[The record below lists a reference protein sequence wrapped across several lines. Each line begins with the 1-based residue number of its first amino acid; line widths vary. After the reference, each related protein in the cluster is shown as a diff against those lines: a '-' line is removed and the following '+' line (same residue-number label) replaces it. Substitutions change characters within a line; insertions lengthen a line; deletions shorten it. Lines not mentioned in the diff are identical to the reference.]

1 MKLGIFLV
9 LAALLGCTSANLQ
22 PNPKSNKKTALVDKF
37 LAKKAGI
44 ETPAQKQTFPQDW
57 AKYVEEKLTKNLK
70 ADEDKT
76 ARKQHKNAR
85 SNPLLS
91 KLLRPRGSDV
101 TAVKPAELERV
112 SSQHFRQ
119 PEEKVESYI
128 SRYGRNSHVDNVM
141 KVQEM
146 MRHVAEISPD
156 DGSDV
161 AEMVPDFLRGHNAVQ
176 PGIPHRDHDGHAP
189 MVDPEEEKGH
199 RHPNAGVLSGKH
211 SEALHKGLKQS
222 LPHTEEEEEEGGHGI
237 HQHQKHPESIHARPR
252 PVGEENKA
260 KDQAKGSSSP
270 AEEDAENAGPPPEAA
285 PPTQEE
291 GMDDADA
298 GKSNDIVENS
308 KIQLMKRMVAFA
320 KVVKKMKEG
329 SEEEKEEALEE
340 AKEMFSPEVL
350 SAIKSRIDEAS
361 NDLEKDT
368 DKPAEHL
375 SLSPLARERLR
386 QSGRMHM
393 ATNENKGSSDEKHT
407 EGSDENEGDDGQS
420 KEAGETPS
428 MEEPVKH
435 YPSPS
440 NLRDRLRESGRLV
453 SREKKSSSNEK
464 QTGGSEDQEQ
474 TKETGEGPTVEE
486 SPKIILHS
494 GEKEE
499 ATKIATNSD
508 GPARALSAI
517 MKAMATAKERQETSA
532 GAEVENQ
539 ASKVSEELN
548 PTLTPENEKKKLQA
562 LEAIKHAMEVAKGHE
577 ETLASVE
584 VNDQVASENIE
595 KEHPEINNKD
605 SAQEA
610 TIQNEPTSDKE
621 EDAARAL
628 EEAIKKAVAKA
639 KGSQQETPA
648 SAEAKKQEPESQQPA
663 LTPEN
668 EKKKL
673 QAIEAIM
680 HAMEVAKGR
689 EEHPAS
695 LEEKEDQVHETLA
708 VVKQNKEEEHQDISN
723 TDSDPKSAIVA
734 DKETSQKASQDDKL
748 DSNSNVFNILRQVDE
763 LRKLKHEPADDSSMG
778 DEQVSQEHE
787 SIAEDMNSVDN
798 IVDNKQMSETLDVP
812 PKHQSKEEKA
822 KGVLEMMAQLQAAAV
837 NQNKQLHSREKS
849 TKTAEKSEDE
859 KSRSRSQAEL
869 ADEALGK
876 ILQDVGERAQA
887 QKKDNPTT
895 EITQE
900 DDTEA
905 ATTHQKE
912 QLNSKEVITNMD
924 EKAETGGTKGV
935 TESGSKS
942 RAELAMEAIE
952 KLRHEVRERAH
963 AQEKDKPTPETPQ
976 ASEEDKSGQDQESD
990 GDSEKADASHTETAQ
1005 EDDMDSAENEAV
1017 DAKQNEELHSKEA
1030 DVEKEEKTEDTD
1042 LDSERGAGRAMKAI
1056 GKILREVG
1064 ERAHAKE
1071 KDNPTM
1077 VTAQA
1082 SQDTAETD
1090 HKSDVDAEVSSQAEE
1105 DAENADSTPETTLP
1119 TEEEGIDN
1127 AETEADSIVE
1137 KIQLMQKMARL
1148 AEVVKKMKEGS
1159 EEEKEEALEEA
1170 KEMLPPEIL
1179 SVVKAKIAEESGKP
1193 EKSNEDLREETV
1205 GESYEADVEDDSDK
1219 NQGTQEAEKDLDG
1232 ERNGGEA
1239 GENMEEDELEEKVKF
1254 MNAKAAE
1261 DLHLAVAEPEDH
1273 VDGKDNDEQ
1282 TVQESGE
1289 DSNKS
1294 DEAPP
1299 VDKLLSQQPDDRMTT
1314 KSEEA
1319 EAMLNPL
1326 EGLAEND
1333 HTKGPEDT
1341 EIEEGNEIEHI
1352 REALSQ
1358 KAAAAQEA
1366 RRKAV
1371 IAAAIAQSHLK
1382 AHDIK
1387 VAKPKEDPDAEDDDV
1402 HHKEDATSVKKTAY
1416 FLSKGGKLMSSEEVL
1431 KEDKKPKVLMVKNN
1445 LLTDGGAKTSEET
1458 LEEGTS
1464 EGKKSQDDKIRISEE
1479 LLKEEK
1485 EGKSREDKMG
1495 LEPASPFLKGAFMKG
1510 KTAQQT
1516 KPDKEQSRS
1525 AKKTSKMPPFYLSKE
1540 REVKSSK
1547 ESLEKDGRSAG
1558 NEEKNLARPLPKS
1571 VARKNKIGD
1580 RLDKTSPYLLANDG
1594 EAKISKEVL
1603 PEDKKEGRSGVRKL
1617 AGSSPNAANPKKEK
1631 IKLNKPDTGMMTK
1644 GKKKSAKPKTL
1655 FGKVVK
1661 AGKHRN
1667 LAKLRE
1673 MAKAMAKRRLPKG
1686 RRA

>member
-1 MKLGIFLV
+1 MKLGLFLV

-22 PNPKSNKKTALVDKF
+22 PNPKSNKKTAFVDKF

-76 ARKQHKNAR
+76 EKKQHKNAR

-211 SEALHKGLKQS
+211 SESLHKGLKQS
-222 LPHTEEEEEEGGHGI
+222 LPHTEEEEEEGGHGV

-260 KDQAKGSSSP
+260 KEQAKESSSP

-285 PPTQEE
+285 PPTEEE

-298 GKSNDIVENS
+298 AEPNDIVE

-340 AKEMFSPEVL
+340 AKEMFPPEVL

-361 NDLEKDT
+361 NDLEIDT
-368 DKPAEHL
+368 DKAAEHL

-393 ATNENKGSSDEKHT
+393 ATNENKVSSDEKHT
-407 EGSDENEGDDGQS
+407 EGSDDHEGDDEQT

-428 MEEPVKH
+428 MEEPVE
-435 YPSPS
+435 YSPSPS

-486 SPKIILHS
+486 SPKIILNS
-494 GEKEE
+494 GKKEE
-499 ATKIATNSD
+499 ATKIAANSD

-532 GAEVENQ
+532 GAEVE
-539 ASKVSEELN
+539 KR
-548 PTLTPENEKKKLQA
+548 ENENKKLQA
-562 LEAIKHAMEVAKGHE
+562 IETIMHAMEVARGREKHPASMEEGHQEPKSEAKTQEPESKQSALTPEDEEKKHKVMEAIKHAMEA
-577 ETLASVE
+577 
-584 VNDQVASENIE
+584 
-595 KEHPEINNKD
+595 
-605 SAQEA
+605 
-610 TIQNEPTSDKE
+610 
-621 EDAARAL
+621 
-628 EEAIKKAVAKA
+628 
-639 KGSQQETPA
+639 
-648 SAEAKKQEPESQQPA
+648 
-663 LTPEN
+663 
-668 EKKKL
+668 
-673 QAIEAIM
+673 
-680 HAMEVAKGR
+680 AKGR
-689 EEHPAS
+689 EENPVS
-695 LEEKEDQVHETLA
+695 LEEEDQVAETMEE
-708 VVKQNKEEEHQDISN
+708 VKQNKEEEHQDISN

-734 DKETSQKASQDDKL
+734 DEETYLNQNDKL
-748 DSNSNVFNILRQVDE
+748 DSDSNVLNILHQVDE
-763 LRKLKHEPADDSSMG
+763 LRKLKHESADDSRMG
-778 DEQVSQEHE
+778 DEQVSQEHK

-798 IVDNKQMSETLDVP
+798 IVDNKQISETLDVP

-837 NQNKQLHSREKS
+837 NQNEQLHSREES

-859 KSRSRSQAEL
+859 KSGSRNQAEL
-869 ADEALGK
+869 ADEAIGK
-876 ILQDVGERAQA
+876 ILQDVEERAQT
-887 QKKDNPTT
+887 QKKDNPAT

-900 DDTEA
+900 NDTDAEA
-905 ATTHQKE
+905 AAAHQKE
-912 QLNSKEVITNMD
+912 QRNSKEVITNMD

-935 TESGSKS
+935 MEFGSKS
-942 RAELAMEAIE
+942 RAEMAMEAIE
-952 KLRHEVRERAH
+952 KLRHEVGERAH

-976 ASEEDKSGQDQESD
+976 ASEEDNSGQDQKSD
-990 GDSEKADASHTETAQ
+990 GDSEKADPTHTETAQ
-1005 EDDMDSAENEAV
+1005 EDDTDSAGNEAV

-1030 DVEKEEKTEDTD
+1030 DVEKEEKSEDND
-1042 LDSERGAGRAMKAI
+1042 LDSERGAGRAMEAI

-1071 KDNPTM
+1071 KDNPTT
-1077 VTAQA
+1077 VTAQVP
-1082 SQDTAETD
+1082 QDTAETD
-1090 HKSDVDAEVSSQAEE
+1090 QKSDVDAEVSSQAEE

-1159 EEEKEEALEEA
+1159 EEEREEALEEA

-1179 SVVKAKIAEESGKP
+1179 TVVKAKIAEASGNP
-1193 EKSNEDLREETV
+1193 EKGNVDLKEEMV

-1239 GENMEEDELEEKVKF
+1239 GENMEEDELEEKVQF

-1282 TVQESGE
+1282 TVHESGE

-1294 DEAPP
+1294 DDAASEEEEAPP

-1333 HTKGPEDT
+1333 HAKGPGDT
-1341 EIEEGNEIEHI
+1341 EIDEGNEVEHI

-1358 KAAAAQEA
+1358 KAAVAQEA

-1387 VAKPKEDPDAEDDDV
+1387 VAKPKEDPDAEDDDK

-1464 EGKKSQDDKIRISEE
+1464 EGKKSHDDKIRISEE
-1479 LLKEEK
+1479 LLKDEK
-1485 EGKSREDKMG
+1485 EGESREDKMG

-1571 VARKNKIGD
+1571 VVRKNKIGD

-1617 AGSSPNAANPKKEK
+1617 AGSSPNAANLKKEK
-1631 IKLNKPDTGMMTK
+1631 IKLNKPDNGMMTK
-1644 GKKKSAKPKTL
+1644 SKKKSAKPKTL

-1686 RRA
+1686 RRT